1 MRVNYQARLCFRIGL
16 AMPKF
21 KPHKG
26 LRKRVRITAR
36 GKVVRKMSFGSHLMS
51 GKSGGRCRRLRR
63 MVVLTGKIGRNVKR
77 ALGNK

>member
-1 MRVNYQARLCFRIGL
+1 MLGT

-36 GKVVRKMSFGSHLMS
+36 GKAARKMSFGSHLMS
-51 GKSGGRCRRLRR
+51 HKSGGRCRRLRR
-63 MVVLTGKIGRNVKR
+63 QVVLTGKISQNIKR
-77 ALGNK
+77 ALGEG